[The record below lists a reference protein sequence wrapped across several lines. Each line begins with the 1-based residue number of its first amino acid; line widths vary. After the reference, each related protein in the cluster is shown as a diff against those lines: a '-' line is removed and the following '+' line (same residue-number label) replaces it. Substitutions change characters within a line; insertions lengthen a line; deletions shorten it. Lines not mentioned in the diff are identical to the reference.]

1 MMKNNKVQTN
11 LFDKLFASFAIFV
24 FIFSL
29 VLLVFLVV
37 FSPEE
42 QKVRYKEIVQLFSK
56 N

>member
-1 MMKNNKVQTN
+1 MMRNNKLQTSF
-11 LFDKLFASFAIFV
+11 FDKLFVSFAILV
-24 FIFSL
+24 FIFSI

-42 QKVRYKEIVQLFSK
+42 QKVCYKEIVQLFSK